1 MEQAQGDNSG
11 YGRATMSEHQPNQ
24 LTQLQLLTSDILEDI
39 EHQLRGELYNETTDQ
54 WEQKG
59 KKMIKSEDG
68 IRDILGE
75 LYTFLNRNVILSE
88 LTDEEIR
95 KLTMELSKSL
105 VFSLGKKADE
115 YTDNNTSDLSSVVR
129 TVSRT
134 AFFTMKR
141 AKDRG
146 EGKLLGQTT
155 TYVERNT
162 EDNGGKFPGIFGRN
176 KRG

>member
-1 MEQAQGDNSG
+1 MEQAQDGGDA
-11 YGRATMSEHQPNQ
+11 GRTTMNEHQPNQ

-39 EHQLRGELYNETTDQ
+39 EHQLRGELYDENQDA
-54 WEQKG
+54 WVQKG
-59 KKMIKSEDG
+59 KKIIKTEDG
-68 IRDILGE
+68 IRDILSE

-115 YTDNNTSDLSSVVR
+115 YTRNNTSDLSSTVR

-162 EDNGGKFPGIFGRN
+162 GDEGGGKLPGIFGRN
-176 KRG
+176 KGG